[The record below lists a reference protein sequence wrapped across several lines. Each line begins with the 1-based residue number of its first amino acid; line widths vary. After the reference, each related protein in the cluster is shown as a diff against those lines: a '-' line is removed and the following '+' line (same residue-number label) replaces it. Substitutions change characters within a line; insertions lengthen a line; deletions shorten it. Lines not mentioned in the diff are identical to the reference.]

1 MRLAAVVSV
10 VALALAAGAHAT
22 PRRGTVSGVV
32 KRGPVAPVCAV
43 EQPCDEP
50 AANVTL
56 LFIRNGNV
64 IVRTLTN
71 VQGRYRVRLPAGAY
85 SVRRAV
91 VHATVDRKLEP
102 NHARVFAGRLTRLDF
117 SIDTGIR

>member
-1 MRLAAVVSV
+1 MRFAAFLSFAVLAF
-10 VALALAAGAHAT
+10 AAGAHAT
-22 PRRGTVSGVV
+22 TTRGTLSGVV

-50 AANVTL
+50 AADVTL
-56 LFIRNGNV
+56 LFIRNGTV
-64 IVRTLTN
+64 IARAVTN
-71 VQGRYRVRLPAGAY
+71 VQGRYRVRIPAGTY

-91 VHATVDRKLEP
+91 VSAAVDRKLDP
-102 NHARVFAGRLTRLDF
+102 NRVRVHPGRLTRLDF